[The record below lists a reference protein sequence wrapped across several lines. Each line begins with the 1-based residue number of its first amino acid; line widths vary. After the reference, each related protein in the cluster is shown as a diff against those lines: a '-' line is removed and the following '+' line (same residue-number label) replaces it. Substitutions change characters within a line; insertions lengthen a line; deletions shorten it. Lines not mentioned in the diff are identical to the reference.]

1 MMNENQNQNE
11 NQNADIPQFSKSD
24 HASRSERSS
33 RGNTS
38 VAGSGSQISNQ
49 KSEISEPKAPSR
61 PRRTPHRRMRRR
73 SSLNQKSIRESNF
86 NREHSVPEAK
96 SEIKNQKS
104 ETCGRPRRQRALPFQ
119 ILPEF
124 AQLSAADLAEVHNV
138 IRDVVVPDAQ
148 KFIFQRHGISLSG
161 HCLYRYRSR
170 LHLADQL
177 QVSEDNAPA
186 IQNLLGLLAGKPVD
200 LDKAGIHIIK
210 QRAVGL
216 AANPD
221 SSPSLLKDLFRI
233 FTYNDRLGLQQRRV
247 KCHERMT
254 KLAERRQK
262 FVEKT
267 HKNAKKKS
275 DWRKTSAAVLKAVG
289 DLPPIIP
296 WTPPLKNPG
305 ERKINTNFPAPPS
318 QPDAPTGSIGGSTD

>member
-1 MMNENQNQNE
+1 MKTENQNENQNQNADLT
-11 NQNADIPQFSKSD
+11 NAPDASFHQP
-24 HASRSERSS
+24 HAALGTQHSALP
-33 RGNTS
+33 G
-38 VAGSGSQISNQ
+38 AG
-49 KSEISEPKAPSR
+49 APSR
-61 PRRTPHRRMRRR
+61 PRRTTRRRMRRTKPGCT
-73 SSLNQKSIRESNF
+73 ST
-86 NREHSVPEAK
+86 PEAK
-96 SEIKNQKS
+96 SSDSSSPSAPSASSANSASSSSTSTSTQR
-104 ETCGRPRRQRALPFQ
+104 TRRPHRASPFQ

-124 AQLSAADLAEVHNV
+124 AQLSADDLAEVHNV
-138 IRDVVVPDAQ
+138 IRDVVIPDAQ

-210 QRAVGL
+210 QRAVSL
-216 AANPD
+216 AADPN

-233 FTYNDRLGLQQRRV
+233 FTYNDRLALQRRRV

-254 KLAERRQK
+254 KVAERRQK

-267 HKNAKKKS
+267 HKKPKKH
-275 DWRKTSAAVLKAVG
+275 DWRDTAAAVLDVVG
-289 DLPPIIP
+289 DLPPVIP
-296 WTPPLKNPG
+296 YTGPLDPKIATDFSTPPVDQDH
-305 ERKINTNFPAPPS
+305 PPTTPT
-318 QPDAPTGSIGGSTD
+318 QPEP